1 MGSFYISTPIYY
13 VNDLPHI
20 GHIYTTVV
28 ADVVSRYR
36 RFIGDDVFFLTG
48 TDEHCQS
55 IMKAA
60 EKLGIEPREQ
70 ADRVVSRYHEIWKT
84 LDITHDDFVRT
95 TQPRHRQAVEAIVA
109 RIEASGDFYVDK
121 HEGWYCSSCESFY
134 TEKELLPGN
143 RCPTHETD
151 CEWQSEE
158 NVFFRLS
165 KYQDRL
171 LELYAGDPPFVVPE
185 SRANEVR
192 SFVEGGLKDI
202 SVSRAGLPWGIPF
215 PGRDNEVIYVWL
227 DALTNYLTALG
238 LGSDDTSKLERY
250 WHDDGIRIN
259 MIGKDILRFHAIWWP
274 AFLMSAGLPVPS
286 TVAIHGW
293 WLRDNKKVSKT
304 VGNIVR
310 PDALIERFGPDV
322 LRYYLL
328 RDMVFGQDAGFSD
341 EAFVDRYNSDLANDL
356 GNTVSRLVKLTRSI
370 FDGKTPPESCNNN
383 PIIAAAATA
392 VSQYHEGMQSFEY
405 SKALA
410 ALWKL
415 LSEVNQYLV
424 AREPWKTVKTEG
436 PSEGVSRVL
445 WNSLEGVRI
454 VTTALA
460 PVMPST
466 AARILEAIGAGAVPM
481 ERAALEW
488 GRLPLDQPLPE
499 LEPFFPRV
507 DRKAFLSG
515 DEIDEPAPP
524 KQKAKPSR
532 QPAAEESD
540 MITIDKFFETKLRI
554 ATIKSAERIE
564 NTDKLLKLTVD
575 VGEDEDR
582 TLVAGIAE
590 SYEADALVGR
600 QVAVVANLKPAKLRG
615 VESQGM
621 VLAASVD
628 GKPVLLSP
636 DNPVPNGT
644 PVK

>member
-36 RFIGDDVFFLTG
+36 RFLGDDVFFVTG
-48 TDEHCQS
+48 TDEHGQS

-60 EKLGIEPREQ
+60 AKLGIEPKEQ
-70 ADRVVSRYHEIWKT
+70 ADKVVSRYFEIWKT
-84 LDITHDDFVRT
+84 LGISNDDFVRT
-95 TQPRHRQAVEAIVA
+95 TQDRHRVAVEDMVR
-109 RIEASGDFYVDK
+109 RIEASGDFYTAL

-134 TEKELLPGN
+134 TEKELLQPGN
-143 RCPTHETD
+143 RCPVHESEA
-151 CEWQSEE
+151 EWQSEE

-165 KYQDRL
+165 KYEDRL
-171 LELYAGDPPFVVPE
+171 LELYAEDPPFVIPR

-202 SVSRAGLPWGIPF
+202 SVSRAGLDWGIPF
-215 PGRDNEVIYVWL
+215 PGRENEVIYVWL

-238 LGSDDTSKLERY
+238 LGSDDSSQLDRY
-250 WHDDGIRIN
+250 WHEDGTRIN
-259 MIGKDILRFHAIWWP
+259 LIGKDILRFHAIWWP

-293 WLRDNKKVSKT
+293 WLRDNKKVSKS

-310 PDALIERFGPDV
+310 PDDLIERFGPDV
-322 LRYYLL
+322 LRYFLL
-328 RDMVFGQDAGFSD
+328 RDMVFGQDASFSD

-356 GNTVSRLVKLTRSI
+356 GNTVSRLVKLSRSN
-370 FDGKTPPESCNNN
+370 FDGKTPFESCDNN
-383 PIIAAAATA
+383 PLMAAAETA
-392 VSQYHEGMQSFEY
+392 VTEYHTAMAGFEF
-405 SKALA
+405 SKALSS
-410 ALWKL
+410 LWRL

-436 PSEGVSRVL
+436 ASAGVSRVL

-454 VTTALA
+454 VTTALS
-460 PVMPST
+460 PVMPDLS
-466 AARILEAIGAGAVPM
+466 ARILEAIGAGDVP
-481 ERAALEW
+481 RDQSSLEW
-488 GRLPLDQPLPE
+488 GRLPVDQPLPE
-499 LEPFFPRV
+499 LEPLFPRV

-515 DEIDEPAPP
+515 DEPAPQP
-524 KQKAKPSR
+524 KPEPKKAAIP
-532 QPAAEESD
+532 PVEESD
-540 MITIDKFFETKLRI
+540 MITIDKFFETQLRV
-554 ATIKSAERIE
+554 ATVKAAERIE
-564 NTDKLLKLTVD
+564 NTDKLLKLTID
-575 VGEDEDR
+575 IGEEEDR

-615 VESQGM
+615 VVSQGM
-621 VLAASVD
+621 VLAATVD
-628 GKPVLLSP
+628 GKPVILSP
-636 DNPVPNGT
+636 DAEVPNGT